1 MQANRFDGS
10 PSTLFLTLFIF
21 YHCTDTGIGGDNVA
35 SEVLYM
41 PGSGLATCSLF
52 KIVFKYVKGNKK
64 AIRGHK
70 CVMFWYDHLK
80 SLV

>member
-41 PGSGLATCSLF
+41 PDSGLATCSLF
-52 KIVFKYVKGNKK
+52 KIVFMSRAIKK
-64 AIRGHK
+64 LLEAIN
-70 CVMFWYDHLK
+70 V
-80 SLV
+80 